1 MNKKIAFPELV
12 ELIADTT
19 NSSKRLSELFL
30 KELFGTISQALIDGE
45 SVKVK
50 SLGTFKLTKVSVRK
64 SVDVNTGEEIEI
76 PSHNK
81 LTFIPDKNLAEAINT
96 PFSQFETIVLSDEVT
111 NEELAAVEQ
120 EDSEPVAEAEPT
132 AAIASETGVESPI
145 ADETAGDSS
154 AEPEEVEASAEA
166 VEETETAETLDEDEP
181 AVVETPPPFVL
192 REDASDDVPPA
203 PEAVA
208 EEVKDNALADED
220 LSAAAPEAADD
231 SETATAASENEE
243 DAAAP
248 IGKTGTEPEAEAE
261 TVADEET
268 PDEADAEAEQME
280 VAADEIQTDITAADS
295 GNADQEEND
304 EATEPEP
311 EVTQPEVPQQQI
323 VLPSD
328 YQRIEFE
335 KKLKEETR
343 KSLMRGF
350 LWGVLVAVFACCV
363 IGYLLY
369 TSHTQNQQPPMAEIV
384 PDTLV
389 EADSVAEKPKV
400 EQKDTATVAQKT
412 PAQTRDGENKPETG
426 NKVVR
431 DTINGRTLMS
441 MSTKHYGKWC
451 FWVYIYEENKGKIAN
466 PNNMR
471 PGTVLVI
478 PPAEKYGIDPKDKAS
493 VEKAKKKSFEIL
505 KHYEK

>member
-12 ELIADTT
+12 ELIAGTT

-120 EDSEPVAEAEPT
+120 EDSEPVAEAEPI
-132 AAIASETGVESPI
+132 AAVASETGAESPV
-145 ADETAGDSS
+145 ADETAGDSPT
-154 AEPEEVEASAEA
+154 EPEEVEVSAEA
-166 VEETETAETLDEDEP
+166 VEETETAETFDEDEP

-203 PEAVA
+203 LEAVA
-208 EEVKDNALADED
+208 EEVKDNVSAEEDMPAATPEVADEQ
-220 LSAAAPEAADD
+220 
-231 SETATAASENEE
+231 ETATSEKENEE
-243 DAAAP
+243 DAVTP
-248 IGKTGTEPEAEAE
+248 VGESETEAETE

-280 VAADEIQTDITAADS
+280 VAADETQTDITAADID
-295 GNADQEEND
+295 NADQEEND

-311 EVTQPEVPQQQI
+311 EVTQPEVSQQQI

-369 TSHTQNQQPPMAEIV
+369 TLHSQNQQPPMAEIV

-389 EADSVAEKPKV
+389 EADSVAEKPNV
-400 EQKDTATVAQKT
+400 EQKDTAAAVQK
-412 PAQTRDGENKPETG
+412 AAGQAADSEKKPET
-426 NKVVR
+426 NTKVVR

-441 MSTKHYGKWC
+441 ISTKHYGKWC
-451 FWVYIYEENKGKIAN
+451 FWVYIYEENKSKIAN

-505 KHYEK
+505 KRYEQ

>member
-120 EDSEPVAEAEPT
+120 EDSEPVAEAEPI
-132 AAIASETGVESPI
+132 AAVASETGAESPV
-145 ADETAGDSS
+145 ADETAGDSPT
-154 AEPEEVEASAEA
+154 EPEEVEVSAEA
-166 VEETETAETLDEDEP
+166 VEETETAETFDEDEP

-203 PEAVA
+203 LEAVA
-208 EEVKDNALADED
+208 EEVKDNVSAEEDMPAATPEVADEQ
-220 LSAAAPEAADD
+220 
-231 SETATAASENEE
+231 ETATSEKENEE
-243 DAAAP
+243 DAVTP
-248 IGKTGTEPEAEAE
+248 VGESETEAETE

-280 VAADEIQTDITAADS
+280 VAADETQTDITAADID
-295 GNADQEEND
+295 NADQEEND

-311 EVTQPEVPQQQI
+311 EVTQPEVSQQQI

-369 TSHTQNQQPPMAEIV
+369 TLHSQNQQPPMAEIV

-389 EADSVAEKPKV
+389 EADSVAEKPNV
-400 EQKDTATVAQKT
+400 EQKDTAAAVQK
-412 PAQTRDGENKPETG
+412 AADQAADSEKKPET
-426 NKVVR
+426 NTKVVR

-441 MSTKHYGKWC
+441 ISTKHYGKWC
-451 FWVYIYEENKGKIAN
+451 FWVYIYEENKSKIAN

-505 KHYEK
+505 KRYEQ

>member
-1 MNKKIAFPELV
+1 M
-12 ELIADTT
+12 
-19 NSSKRLSELFL
+19 
-30 KELFGTISQALIDGE
+30 
-45 SVKVK
+45 
-50 SLGTFKLTKVSVRK
+50 
-64 SVDVNTGEEIEI
+64 
-76 PSHNK
+76 
-81 LTFIPDKNLAEAINT
+81 TFISDKNLAEAINT

-145 ADETAGDSS
+145 TDETAGDSS

-220 LSAAAPEAADD
+220 LPAAAPEAADD

-248 IGKTGTEPEAEAE
+248 IDKTGTEPEAEAE

-280 VAADEIQTDITAADS
+280 VVADEIQTDITAADS

-369 TSHTQNQQPPMAEIV
+369 TSHNQNQLPPMAEIV

-400 EQKDTATVAQKT
+400 EQKDTAAAVQK
-412 PAQTRDGENKPETG
+412 AADQAADSEKKPET
-426 NKVVR
+426 NTKVVR

-451 FWVYIYEENKGKIAN
+451 FWVYIYEENKSKIAN

-478 PPAEKYGIDPKDKAS
+478 PPAEKYGIDSKDKAS

-505 KHYEK
+505 KRYEQ

>member
-96 PFSQFETIVLSDEVT
+96 PFSQFETTVLSDEVT

-120 EDSEPVAEAEPT
+120 EDDEPAAEAEPVEET
-132 AAIASETGVESPI
+132 ASETTAESQTTEEP
-145 ADETAGDSS
+145 AGDDSYE
-154 AEPEEVEASAEA
+154 AEDVNTLGEA
-166 VEETETAETLDEDEP
+166 VEETERAEASNEI
-181 AVVETPPPFVL
+181 VTPPPFVPH
-192 REDASDDVPPA
+192 EETTENYVQQM
-203 PEAVA
+203 PELAV
-208 EEVKDNALADED
+208 EEVVDKTD
-220 LSAAAPEAADD
+220 DD
-231 SETATAASENEE
+231 SSLEENKPDAASEATVEPE
-243 DAAAP
+243 TTID
-248 IGKTGTEPEAEAE
+248 GTENVEENAAGGETEAI
-261 TVADEET
+261 ADEET
-268 PDEADAEAEQME
+268 ADVPEAAPVQAE
-280 VAADEIQTDITAADS
+280 VADDEPQAGDSATDSEEDVL
-295 GNADQEEND
+295 EEND
-304 EATEPEP
+304 DVAETESELPQP
-311 EVTQPEVPQQQI
+311 QPEAPQQQM

-369 TSHTQNQQPPMAEIV
+369 TSHGQNQQPPMADIV

-389 EADSVAEKPKV
+389 VADSVAEKPAAK
-400 EQKDTATVAQKT
+400 QQDTTTEVQKT
-412 PAQTRDGENKPETG
+412 PVQAPDSEKKPETST
-426 NKVVR
+426 KVVR

-451 FWVYIYEENKGKIAN
+451 FWVYIYEENKSKIAN

-478 PPAEKYGIDPKDKAS
+478 PPAEKYGIDPKNKAS

-505 KHYEK
+505 KRYEQ

>member
-30 KELFGTISQALIDGE
+30 KELFGTISQALIGGE

-120 EDSEPVAEAEPT
+120 EDSEPVAEAEPI
-132 AAIASETGVESPI
+132 AAVASETGAESPV
-145 ADETAGDSS
+145 ADETAGDSPT
-154 AEPEEVEASAEA
+154 EPEEVEVSAEA
-166 VEETETAETLDEDEP
+166 VEETETAETFDEDEP

-203 PEAVA
+203 LEAVA
-208 EEVKDNALADED
+208 EEVKDNVSAEEDMPAATPEVADEQ
-220 LSAAAPEAADD
+220 
-231 SETATAASENEE
+231 ETATSEKENEE
-243 DAAAP
+243 DAVTP
-248 IGKTGTEPEAEAE
+248 VGESETEAETE

-280 VAADEIQTDITAADS
+280 VAADETQTDITAADID
-295 GNADQEEND
+295 NADQEEND

-311 EVTQPEVPQQQI
+311 EVTQPEVSQQQI

-369 TSHTQNQQPPMAEIV
+369 TLHSQNQQPPMAEIV

-389 EADSVAEKPKV
+389 EANSVAEKPNV
-400 EQKDTATVAQKT
+400 EQKDTAAAVQK
-412 PAQTRDGENKPETG
+412 AADQAADSEKKPET
-426 NKVVR
+426 NTKVVR

-441 MSTKHYGKWC
+441 ISTKHYGKWC
-451 FWVYIYEENKGKIAN
+451 FWVYIYEENKGKISN
-466 PNNMR
+466 PNNVR
-471 PGTVLVI
+471 PGTVVVI
-478 PPAEKYGIDPKDKAS
+478 PDAKKYGIDKDNPQS
-493 VEKAKKKSFEIL
+493 VEAAKRKEGEIQRKFL
-505 KHYEK
+505 

>member
-96 PFSQFETIVLSDEVT
+96 PFSQFETTVLSDEVT

-120 EDSEPVAEAEPT
+120 EDDEPAAEAEPVEET
-132 AAIASETGVESPI
+132 ASETAAESQTN
-145 ADETAGDSS
+145 DELAGDDSYE
-154 AEPEEVEASAEA
+154 AEDVNTLGEAI
-166 VEETETAETLDEDEP
+166 EETERAEMPNENEI
-181 AVVETPPPFVL
+181 VTPPPFVPH
-192 REDASDDVPPA
+192 EETTENNVPQAPA
-203 PEAVA
+203 LAA
-208 EEVKDNALADED
+208 EEVVDKKD
-220 LSAAAPEAADD
+220 DD
-231 SETATAASENEE
+231 SFPEVNCQESAPDATVEPETATSDTENVEENAAGGE
-243 DAAAP
+243 
-248 IGKTGTEPEAEAE
+248 TE
-261 TVADEET
+261 TIADEET
-268 PDEADAEAEQME
+268 ADVPEAAPVQAE
-280 VAADEIQTDITAADS
+280 VADDEPQAGDSATDSEEDVL
-295 GNADQEEND
+295 EEND
-304 EATEPEP
+304 DVAETESELPQP
-311 EVTQPEVPQQQI
+311 QPEAQPQQM

-335 KKLKEETR
+335 KKLKEVTR

-369 TSHTQNQQPPMAEIV
+369 TSHGQNQQPPMADIV
-384 PDTLV
+384 PDTQV
-389 EADSVAEKPKV
+389 VADSVVEKPAAK
-400 EQKDTATVAQKT
+400 QQDTTTEVQKT
-412 PAQTRDGENKPETG
+412 PVQASDSEKTPA
-426 NKVVR
+426 KVVR

-451 FWVYIYEENKGKIAN
+451 FWVYIYEENKSKIAN

-478 PPAEKYGIDPKDKAS
+478 PPAEKYGIDPKNKAS

-505 KHYEK
+505 KRYEQ

>member
-96 PFSQFETIVLSDEVT
+96 PFSQFETTVLSDEVT
-111 NEELAAVEQ
+111 NEELASVEQ
-120 EDSEPVAEAEPT
+120 ENDEPAAEEEPVEET
-132 AAIASETGVESPI
+132 ASETAAERQTI
-145 ADETAGDSS
+145 EETADDGYDE
-154 AEPEEVEASAEA
+154 AVEVNASGEA
-166 VEETETAETLDEDEP
+166 VEETER
-181 AVVETPPPFVL
+181 VEMPNENEIVTPPPFVP
-192 REDASDDVPPA
+192 REETAENDVPQAPA
-203 PEAVA
+203 LAA
-208 EEVKDNALADED
+208 EEVVDKKD
-220 LSAAAPEAADD
+220 DD
-231 SETATAASENEE
+231 SSLKENKPDAASEATVEPE
-243 DAAAP
+243 TTID
-248 IGKTGTEPEAEAE
+248 GTENVEENAAGGETEA
-261 TVADEET
+261 VADEET
-268 PDEADAEAEQME
+268 ADVPEAAPVQAE
-280 VAADEIQTDITAADS
+280 VADDEPQAGDSATDSEEDVL
-295 GNADQEEND
+295 EEND
-304 EATEPEP
+304 DVAETESELP
-311 EVTQPEVPQQQI
+311 QPEAPQQQM

-369 TSHTQNQQPPMAEIV
+369 TSHGQNQQPPMADIV

-389 EADSVAEKPKV
+389 VADSVAEKPAAK
-400 EQKDTATVAQKT
+400 QQDTTTEVQKT
-412 PAQTRDGENKPETG
+412 PVQASDSEKKPEST
-426 NKVVR
+426 KVVR

-451 FWVYIYEENKGKIAN
+451 FWVYIYEENKSKIAN

-478 PPAEKYGIDPKDKAS
+478 PPAEKYGIDPKNKAS

-505 KHYEK
+505 KRYEQ

>member
-81 LTFIPDKNLAEAINT
+81 LTFIPDKNFAEAINT

-120 EDSEPVAEAEPT
+120 EDSEPVAEAEPI
-132 AAIASETGVESPI
+132 AAVASETGAESPV
-145 ADETAGDSS
+145 ADETAGDSPT
-154 AEPEEVEASAEA
+154 EPEEVEVSAEA
-166 VEETETAETLDEDEP
+166 VEETETAETFDEDEP

-203 PEAVA
+203 LEAVA
-208 EEVKDNALADED
+208 EEVKDNVSAEEDMPAATPEVADEQ
-220 LSAAAPEAADD
+220 
-231 SETATAASENEE
+231 ETATSEKENEE
-243 DAAAP
+243 DAVTP
-248 IGKTGTEPEAEAE
+248 VGESETEAETE

-304 EATEPEP
+304 EATEPES

-369 TSHTQNQQPPMAEIV
+369 TSHNQNQQPPMAEIV

-400 EQKDTATVAQKT
+400 EQKDTAAAVQK
-412 PAQTRDGENKPETG
+412 AAGQAADSEKKPET
-426 NKVVR
+426 NTKVVR

-451 FWVYIYEENKGKIAN
+451 FWVYIYEENKSKIAN

-505 KHYEK
+505 KRYEQ

>member
-96 PFSQFETIVLSDEVT
+96 PFSQFETTVLSDEVT

-120 EDSEPVAEAEPT
+120 EDDEPAAEAEPVEET
-132 AAIASETGVESPI
+132 ASETTAESQTTEEP
-145 ADETAGDSS
+145 AGDDSYE
-154 AEPEEVEASAEA
+154 AEDVNTLGEA
-166 VEETETAETLDEDEP
+166 VEETERAEMPNENEI
-181 AVVETPPPFVL
+181 VTPPPFVPHEETTENYVQQMPEL
-192 REDASDDVPPA
+192 AVEEVVDKTDDDSSLEENKPDAASDATVE
-203 PEAVA
+203 PETTI
-208 EEVKDNALADED
+208 D
-220 LSAAAPEAADD
+220 
-231 SETATAASENEE
+231 
-243 DAAAP
+243 
-248 IGKTGTEPEAEAE
+248 GTENVEENAAGGETEA
-261 TVADEET
+261 VADEET
-268 PDEADAEAEQME
+268 ADVPEAAPVQAE
-280 VAADEIQTDITAADS
+280 VADDEPQAGDSATDDVL
-295 GNADQEEND
+295 EENGD
-304 EATEPEP
+304 VAETESELP
-311 EVTQPEVPQQQI
+311 QPEAPPQQQM

-369 TSHTQNQQPPMAEIV
+369 TSHGQNQQPPMADIV

-389 EADSVAEKPKV
+389 VADSVAEKPAAK
-400 EQKDTATVAQKT
+400 QQDTTTEVQKT
-412 PAQTRDGENKPETG
+412 PVQASDSEKKPEST
-426 NKVVR
+426 KVVR

-451 FWVYIYEENKGKIAN
+451 FWVYIYEENKSKIAN

-478 PPAEKYGIDPKDKAS
+478 PPAEKYGIDPKNKAS

-505 KHYEK
+505 KRYEQ